1 MTQNAE
7 TLITSTFP
15 DIFQW
20 QDAMRLLQRYI
31 LFELLRV
38 FVLLLSG
45 LTIML
50 VFVGVFREATE
61 RGLGP
66 LQVLQI
72 MPYIVPSLLPFTIPA
87 TFLLTV
93 CVVYGRMSGDLEIT
107 AAKAAG
113 INVFSLLWP
122 SFLMGGV
129 LSLSALLMTDQVI
142 PWAMHNIEKQIT
154 LLMED
159 IFLDMLRSQGS
170 FQDQDRGVSIT
181 VRGVHEKTL
190 LEPTIT
196 YDPNKSTPITMQATS
211 AEIAFDLDTREVIL
225 TLRELRADV
234 PGRIGLYS
242 SDEKEIRFPMP
253 DAVRDPKPRHLTI
266 RDIRHKSDSIG
277 HEYLENREWLEIE
290 SAFTVAMGDFD
301 RLFDPAITNYDAQAG
316 FNKEELR
323 KLDTEV
329 HSRFSMSSS
338 CLFFALLGGPYSIAH
353 GRKQF
358 LTNFF
363 LCFMPVLLLY
373 YPVSMLMMTLSK
385 SGTVDPIWA
394 MWIGNGLLLIAAL
407 NIIRKVLQH

>member
-1 MTQNAE
+1 
-7 TLITSTFP
+7 
-15 DIFQW
+15 
-20 QDAMRLLQRYI
+20 MRLLQRYI

-113 INVFSLLWP
+113 INVLSLLWP
-122 SFLMGGV
+122 SFLMGAV

-142 PWAMHNIEKQIT
+142 PWAMHNIQKQVT
-154 LLMED
+154 LAMED
-159 IFLDMLRSQGS
+159 IFLDMLRTHGS
-170 FQDQDRGVSIT
+170 FRDQDRGVSIT

-190 LEPTIT
+190 IEPTII
-196 YDPNKSTPITMQATS
+196 YDPNKSSPITLQAATAQIS
-211 AEIAFDLDTREVIL
+211 FDLDTREIIL
-225 TLRELRADV
+225 TLKELRAGGGQV
-234 PGRIGLYS
+234 KLYWN
-242 SDEKEIRFPMP
+242 DYEIRFPMP
-253 DAVRDPKPRHLTI
+253 DSSQDPKPRHLTI
-266 RDIRHKSDSIG
+266 RDIRHKSVAINQ
-277 HEYLENREWLEIE
+277 EYVENREWLEIE

-301 RLFDPAITNYDAQAG
+301 QLFDPALSNHDAQAK
-316 FNKEELR
+316 FNEEELR

-329 HSRFSMSSS
+329 FSRFSMSSS

-385 SGTVDPIWA
+385 SGTVDPVWA
-394 MWIGNGLLLIAAL
+394 MWIGNLLLLLAAIR
-407 NIIRKVLQH
+407 IIRKVLQH

>member
-1 MTQNAE
+1 
-7 TLITSTFP
+7 
-15 DIFQW
+15 
-20 QDAMRLLQRYI
+20 MRLLQRYI
-31 LFELLRV
+31 LMELLRV

-66 LQVLQI
+66 VQVLQI
-72 MPYIVPSLLPFTIPA
+72 MPYIIPSLLPFTIPA

-93 CVVYGRMSGDLEIT
+93 CVVYGRMAGDLEIT

-113 INVFSLLWP
+113 INVLSLLWP
-122 SFLMGGV
+122 SFIMGAV

-142 PWAMHNIEKQIT
+142 PWAMHNIQKQVT
-154 LLMED
+154 LAMED

-170 FQDQDRGVSIT
+170 FRDRDRGISIT
-181 VRGVHEKTL
+181 VRDVREKTL
-190 LEPTIT
+190 IEPTIIYT
-196 YDPNKSTPITMQATS
+196 PNRNTPITLQATS
-211 AEIAFDLDTREVIL
+211 AEIAFDLDTREIIL
-225 TLRELRADV
+225 TFRELRA
-234 PGRIGLYS
+234 GLPSQFSLYTN
-242 SDEKEIRFPMP
+242 DDREFRFPMP

-266 RDIRHKSDSIG
+266 RDIRHKSDSLG
-277 HEYLENREWLEIE
+277 NEYVENREWLEIE

-301 RLFDPAITNYDAQAG
+301 RLFDSSLTNHDAQAEY
-316 FNKEELR
+316 NEEELR

-329 HSRFSMSSS
+329 FSRFSMSSS
-338 CLFFALLGGPYSIAH
+338 CIFFALLGGPFSIAH

-385 SGTVDPIWA
+385 TGTVNPVWA
-394 MWIGNGLLLIAAL
+394 MWIGNLLLLIAAVR
-407 NIIRKVLQH
+407 IIRKVLQH